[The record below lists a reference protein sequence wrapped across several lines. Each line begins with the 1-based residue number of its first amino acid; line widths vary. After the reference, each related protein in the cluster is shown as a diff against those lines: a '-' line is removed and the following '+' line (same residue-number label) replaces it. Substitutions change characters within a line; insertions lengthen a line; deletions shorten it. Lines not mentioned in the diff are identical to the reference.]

1 MKKILKAN
9 SKALNFMTS
18 YRLIFN
24 AVNIVQ
30 MIISIISIILYLNIS
45 HRS

>member
-9 SKALNFMTS
+9 SKVLNFMTS

-24 AVNIVQ
+24 AVDIFQ

-45 HRS
+45 HQS